1 MSDNKKVNKLLGEV
15 SKKYGI
21 SKEQLESAAQSGN
34 IENLLKN
41 TNPNQSK
48 QIESVLSDPEK
59 AKKLLLTRQTKLCP
73 KTLHLFHCLGVLQN
87 LIELIL

>member
-41 TNPNQSK
+41 TINN
-48 QIESVLSDPEK
+48 ILS
-59 AKKLLLTRQTKLCP
+59 LN
-73 KTLHLFHCLGVLQN
+73 LF
-87 LIELIL
+87 IAIYF

>member
-21 SKEQLESAAQSGN
+21 SKEQLEGAAQSGN

-59 AKKLLLTRQTKLCP
+59 AKKLLQSPQAQALMKL
-73 KTLHLFHCLGVLQN
+73 LGG
-87 LIELIL
+87 E

>member
-41 TNPNQSK
+41 TSPNQSK

-59 AKKLLLTRQTKLCP
+59 AKKLLQSPQAQALMKL
-73 KTLHLFHCLGVLQN
+73 LGG
-87 LIELIL
+87 E

>member
-41 TNPNQSK
+41 TNLNQSK

-59 AKKLLLTRQTKLCP
+59 AKKLLQSPQAQALMKL
-73 KTLHLFHCLGVLQN
+73 LSG
-87 LIELIL
+87 E

>member
-21 SKEQLESAAQSGN
+21 SKEQLESAAQSSN

-59 AKKLLLTRQTKLCP
+59 TKKLLQSPQAQALMKL
-73 KTLHLFHCLGVLQN
+73 LGG
-87 LIELIL
+87 E

>member
-1 MSDNKKVNKLLGEV
+1 MLVCLIIKRSTKLLGEV

-59 AKKLLLTRQTKLCP
+59 AKKLLQSPQAQALMKL
-73 KTLHLFHCLGVLQN
+73 LGG
-87 LIELIL
+87 E

>member
-34 IENLLKN
+34 IEKYK
-41 TNPNQSK
+41 S
-48 QIESVLSDPEK
+48 ESIK
-59 AKKLLLTRQTKLCP
+59 AD
-73 KTLHLFHCLGVLQN
+73 
-87 LIELIL
+87 

>member
-48 QIESVLSDPEK
+48 QIERSVGSRKNKETF
-59 AKKLLLTRQTKLCP
+59 AKSAGSGADETARR
-73 KTLHLFHCLGVLQN
+73 
-87 LIELIL
+87 

>member
-34 IENLLKN
+34 IESLLKN

-59 AKKLLLTRQTKLCP
+59 TKKLLQSPQAQALMKL
-73 KTLHLFHCLGVLQN
+73 LGG
-87 LIELIL
+87 E

>member
-48 QIESVLSDPEK
+48 QIESVLSDRKSKETF
-59 AKKLLLTRQTKLCP
+59 AKSSGSGADETARR
-73 KTLHLFHCLGVLQN
+73 
-87 LIELIL
+87 

>member
-41 TNPNQSK
+41 PNPNQSK

-59 AKKLLLTRQTKLCP
+59 AKKLLQSPQAQALMKL
-73 KTLHLFHCLGVLQN
+73 LGG
-87 LIELIL
+87 E

>member
-34 IENLLKN
+34 IENFLKN

-59 AKKLLLTRQTKLCP
+59 TKKLLQSPQAQALMKL
-73 KTLHLFHCLGVLQN
+73 LGG
-87 LIELIL
+87 E

>member
-1 MSDNKKVNKLLGEV
+1 MSDNKKVNKLLGEE

-48 QIESVLSDPEK
+48 QIENVLSDPEK
-59 AKKLLLTRQTKLCP
+59 AKKLLQSPQAQALMKL
-73 KTLHLFHCLGVLQN
+73 LGG
-87 LIELIL
+87 E

>member
-48 QIESVLSDPEK
+48 QIECVLSDPEK
-59 AKKLLLTRQTKLCP
+59 AKKLLQSPQAQALMKL
-73 KTLHLFHCLGVLQN
+73 LGG
-87 LIELIL
+87 E

>member
-41 TNPNQSK
+41 TN
-48 QIESVLSDPEK
+48 L
-59 AKKLLLTRQTKLCP
+59 
-73 KTLHLFHCLGVLQN
+73 KTGMNIF
-87 LIELIL
+87 LISINVILIMTFLM

>member
-48 QIESVLSDPEK
+48 QIENVLSDPEK
-59 AKKLLLTRQTKLCP
+59 TKKLLQSPQAQALMKL
-73 KTLHLFHCLGVLQN
+73 LGG
-87 LIELIL
+87 E

>member
-41 TNPNQSK
+41 TNPNQLK

-59 AKKLLLTRQTKLCP
+59 AKKLLQSPQAQALMKL
-73 KTLHLFHCLGVLQN
+73 LGG
-87 LIELIL
+87 E

>member
-15 SKKYGI
+15 SKKNGI

-59 AKKLLLTRQTKLCP
+59 AKKLLQSPQAQALMKL
-73 KTLHLFHCLGVLQN
+73 LGG
-87 LIELIL
+87 E

>member
-41 TNPNQSK
+41 
-48 QIESVLSDPEK
+48 LSY
-59 AKKLLLTRQTKLCP
+59 LLLTKSNQ
-73 KTLHLFHCLGVLQN
+73 
-87 LIELIL
+87 

>member
-41 TNPNQSK
+41 TKPNQSK

-59 AKKLLLTRQTKLCP
+59 AKKLLQSPQAQALMKL
-73 KTLHLFHCLGVLQN
+73 LSG
-87 LIELIL
+87 E

>member
-34 IENLLKN
+34 IENLLEN

-59 AKKLLLTRQTKLCP
+59 AKKLLQSPQAQALMKL
-73 KTLHLFHCLGVLQN
+73 LGG
-87 LIELIL
+87 E

>member
-48 QIESVLSDPEK
+48 LIESVLSDPDI
-59 AKKLLLTRQTKLCP
+59 AKIRLQCPQSQALMKLL
-73 KTLHLFHCLGVLQN
+73 GG
-87 LIELIL
+87 E

>member
-1 MSDNKKVNKLLGEV
+1 MSDNKKLNKLLGEV

-34 IENLLKN
+34 IVNLLKN
-41 TNPNQSK
+41 TNPNQSQ

-59 AKKLLLTRQTKLCP
+59 AKKLLQSPQAQALMKL
-73 KTLHLFHCLGVLQN
+73 LGG
-87 LIELIL
+87 E

>member
-41 TNPNQSK
+41 TKPNQSK

-59 AKKLLLTRQTKLCP
+59 AKKLLQSPQAQALMKL
-73 KTLHLFHCLGVLQN
+73 LGG
-87 LIELIL
+87 E

>member
-48 QIESVLSDPEK
+48 Q
-59 AKKLLLTRQTKLCP
+59 KLLQSPQAQALMKL
-73 KTLHLFHCLGVLQN
+73 LGG
-87 LIELIL
+87 E

>member
-48 QIESVLSDPEK
+48 QIRAFCRIP
-59 AKKLLLTRQTKLCP
+59 KKQRNFCKVRRLRR
-73 KTLHLFHCLGVLQN
+73 
-87 LIELIL
+87 

>member
-1 MSDNKKVNKLLGEV
+1 MLHSEFMNLSRLGEV

-59 AKKLLLTRQTKLCP
+59 AKKLLQSPQAQALMKL
-73 KTLHLFHCLGVLQN
+73 LGG
-87 LIELIL
+87 E

>member
-41 TNPNQSK
+41 TNPTQSK

-59 AKKLLLTRQTKLCP
+59 AKKLLQSPQAQALMKL
-73 KTLHLFHCLGVLQN
+73 LGG
-87 LIELIL
+87 E

>member
-21 SKEQLESAAQSGN
+21 SKEQLESAEQNGN
-34 IENLLKN
+34 IENLLKK
-41 TNPNQSK
+41 TTPNQSK

-59 AKKLLLTRQTKLCP
+59 TKKLLQSPQAQALMKL
-73 KTLHLFHCLGVLQN
+73 LGG
-87 LIELIL
+87 E

>member
-34 IENLLKN
+34 IENLLKIQIRIS
-41 TNPNQSK
+41 QSRLRAFCRIPKK
-48 QIESVLSDPEK
+48 QRNFCKVRRL
-59 AKKLLLTRQTKLCP
+59 RR
-73 KTLHLFHCLGVLQN
+73 
-87 LIELIL
+87 

>member
-41 TNPNQSK
+41 TNPIQSK

-59 AKKLLLTRQTKLCP
+59 AKKLLQSPQAQALMKL
-73 KTLHLFHCLGVLQN
+73 LGG
-87 LIELIL
+87 E

>member
-41 TNPNQSK
+41 TNPDQSK

-59 AKKLLLTRQTKLCP
+59 AKKLLKSPQAQALVKL
-73 KTLHLFHCLGVLQN
+73 LGG
-87 LIELIL
+87 E

>member
-59 AKKLLLTRQTKLCP
+59 AKKRLQSPQAQALMKLL
-73 KTLHLFHCLGVLQN
+73 GG
-87 LIELIL
+87 E

>member
-34 IENLLKN
+34 IANLLKN

-59 AKKLLLTRQTKLCP
+59 AKKLLQSPQAQALMKL
-73 KTLHLFHCLGVLQN
+73 LGG
-87 LIELIL
+87 E

>member
-41 TNPNQSK
+41 TNTNQSK
-48 QIESVLSDPEK
+48 QIEIVLSDPEK
-59 AKKLLLTRQTKLCP
+59 AKKLLQSPQAQALMKL
-73 KTLHLFHCLGVLQN
+73 LGG
-87 LIELIL
+87 E

>member
-59 AKKLLLTRQTKLCP
+59 AKKLLQTG
-73 KTLHLFHCLGVLQN
+73 CLVCFSGTPCQ
-87 LIELIL
+87 IAG

>member
-41 TNPNQSK
+41 TNPSQSK

-59 AKKLLLTRQTKLCP
+59 ARKLLQSPQAQALMKL
-73 KTLHLFHCLGVLQN
+73 LGG
-87 LIELIL
+87 E

>member
-41 TNPNQSK
+41 TNQNQSK

-59 AKKLLLTRQTKLCP
+59 TKKLLQSPQAQALMKL
-73 KTLHLFHCLGVLQN
+73 LGG
-87 LIELIL
+87 E

>member
-34 IENLLKN
+34 IENLLKIQIRIN
-41 TNPNQSK
+41 RSRLRAFCRIPKSK
-48 QIESVLSDPEK
+48 ETF
-59 AKKLLLTRQTKLCP
+59 AKSAGSGADETARR
-73 KTLHLFHCLGVLQN
+73 
-87 LIELIL
+87 